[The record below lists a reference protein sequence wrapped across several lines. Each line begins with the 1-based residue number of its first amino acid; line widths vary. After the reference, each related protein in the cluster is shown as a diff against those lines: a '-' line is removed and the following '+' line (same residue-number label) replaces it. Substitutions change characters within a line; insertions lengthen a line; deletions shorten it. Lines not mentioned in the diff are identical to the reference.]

1 MPTPPRPIKAGPSR
15 SGSIARS
22 PFSASYLSAS
32 PIAQESIARDLA
44 EWPDDDIEAPESDSP
59 SSEDESSGSSTVRPE
74 TLQHSMA
81 NSYRRPSFV
90 AFGGTRPAIAAP
102 HPQEVKYL
110 TKKEKKQSRDEER
123 SLLRDNHVMP
133 PKHPEPPRR
142 SALNRLY
149 RRLFS
154 TKIPKSEV
162 DEEAAAPLFTA
173 EPSETSA
180 LLGNTIVE
188 SSRSRHE
195 RLNAQREDQNDM
207 AAGGEDIVEILKP
220 FSGHICAAIFSH
232 CCEYIYC
239 WSFGQGGARSSQF
252 G

>member
-1 MPTPPRPIKAGPSR
+1 VAGYIQYIAQGRLCTGFSNRFWSLLFFSIMPTPPRPIKAGPSR

-154 TKIPKSEV
+154 TKNRNLRWMRKLRRRSLLQSPRRLLLYWEIQSWNHPGV
-162 DEEAAAPLFTA
+162 DT
-173 EPSETSA
+173 
-180 LLGNTIVE
+180 
-188 SSRSRHE
+188 
-195 RLNAQREDQNDM
+195 ND
-207 AAGGEDIVEILKP
+207 
-220 FSGHICAAIFSH
+220 
-232 CCEYIYC
+232 
-239 WSFGQGGARSSQF
+239 
-252 G
+252 